1 MVVLGKHQIDAG
13 PLEVSVKQQIRVGHD
28 NRVRRRM
35 GGAPI
40 DMDVRI
46 EVRPLAVNGQLDVE
60 FVDKIQW
67 ATAKG

>member
-1 MVVLGKHQIDAG
+1 
-13 PLEVSVKQQIRVGHD
+13 
-28 NRVRRRM
+28 M